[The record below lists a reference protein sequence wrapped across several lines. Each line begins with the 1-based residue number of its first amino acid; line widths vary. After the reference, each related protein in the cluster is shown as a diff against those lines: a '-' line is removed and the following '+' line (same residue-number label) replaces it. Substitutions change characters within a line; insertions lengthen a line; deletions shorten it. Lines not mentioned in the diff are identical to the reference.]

1 MSKDT
6 MNDLNMPQPLDDDD
20 RYLWDKS
27 EPVDRDI
34 EQLERKLQVL
44 RYEGQAPPMRIDA
57 RRWRIAPFAIA
68 AVLTLAAGVTWIMFQ
83 SSGPNS
89 QIESMSNGAWNV
101 VTMKGTPTIDS
112 VPLVG
117 EGRLAVGNW
126 LETDKNAQVRV
137 EVADIGDVTVHPN
150 SRLQLLVSEADKKHG
165 LQLARGSIEAFIFAP
180 PRLFFV
186 ETASAVAVD
195 LGCHYLLQVDEQ
207 GTGRLEVL
215 SGWVSFERDAVES
228 IVPRGGVCQT
238 RAGIGPGTPY
248 FNDTSD
254 EFVQALAEFDFEG
267 GGEDAMNVVLTQA
280 RPRDTL
286 TLWHLLSRVDGAQRE
301 QVFDRMT
308 SFSPSPDEVTRD
320 GVLRLDEQML
330 EDWWDALQATW

>member
-1 MSKDT
+1 MSDEQ
-6 MNDLNMPQPLDDDD
+6 MNDFDSHNPSDEND

-27 EPVDRDI
+27 GPVDRDI

-44 RYEGQAPPMRIDA
+44 RYEGDVPKMRIGV
-57 RRWRIAPFAIA
+57 RRWRIAPLAIA
-68 AVLTLAAGVTWIMFQ
+68 AVLTLAAGVSWMMFQ
-83 SSGPNS
+83 SGATSGT
-89 QIESMSNGAWNV
+89 WNV
-101 VTMKGTPTIDS
+101 VAMKGTPTIDS

-117 EGRLAVGNW
+117 EGRLAVGDW
-126 LETDKNAQVRV
+126 LETDNNAQVRL

-150 SRLQLLVSEADKKHG
+150 SRLKLLVSEADKKHG
-165 LQLARGSIEAFIFAP
+165 LQLAHGSIEAFIFAP

-195 LGCHYLLQVDEQ
+195 LGCQYLLQVDEQ

-215 SGWVSFERDAVES
+215 SGWVSFEHEAIDS

-254 EFVQALAEFDFEG
+254 ALVQALVEFDFED
-267 GGEDAMNVVLTQA
+267 GGEGAMNVVLTQV

-301 QVFDRMT
+301 HVFHRMA
-308 SFSPSPDEVTRD
+308 SFSPLPDEVTRN

>member
-1 MSKDT
+1 MSDEQ
-6 MNDLNMPQPLDDDD
+6 MNDFDSHNPSDASN

-27 EPVDRDI
+27 GPVDRGI
-34 EQLERKLQVL
+34 EELERKLQML
-44 RYEGQAPPMRIDA
+44 RYEGDAPQMRIGV
-57 RRWRIAPFAIA
+57 RRWRVAPLAIA
-68 AVLTLAAGVTWIMFQ
+68 AVLTLAAGVTWTMFQ
-83 SSGPNS
+83 SADT
-89 QIESMSNGAWNV
+89 NGAWNV
-101 VTMKGTPTIDS
+101 VAMKGTPTIDS
-112 VPLVG
+112 IPLVG
-117 EGRLAVGNW
+117 EGRLAVGDW
-126 LETDKNAQVRV
+126 LETDNNAQVRV

-150 SRLQLLVSEADKKHG
+150 SRLRLLVSEADKRHG

-195 LGCHYLLQVDEQ
+195 LGCQYLLQVDEQ
-207 GTGRLEVL
+207 GTGRLEVR
-215 SGWVSFERDAVES
+215 SGWVSFEHDAIDS

-254 EFVQALAEFDFEG
+254 EFVQALVEFDFDD
-267 GGEDAMNVVLTQA
+267 GGEHAMNVVLTQA

-308 SFSPSPDEVTRD
+308 SFSPPPDEVTRN
-320 GVLRLDEQML
+320 GVLRLDDQML
-330 EDWWDALQATW
+330 QDWWDALQATW

>member
-6 MNDLNMPQPLDDDD
+6 MNDVNMLQPLDDDD

-27 EPVDRDI
+27 RPVDPEVERL
-34 EQLERKLQVL
+34 EQKLRVL
-44 RYEGQAPPMRIDA
+44 RYEGQAPQMRIEA
-57 RRWRIAPFAIA
+57 RRWRIPSLAIA
-68 AVLTLAAGVTWIMFQ
+68 AVLTLAAGVTWMMFQ
-83 SSGPNS
+83 SADT
-89 QIESMSNGAWNV
+89 NGTWNV
-101 VTMKGTPTIDS
+101 VAMKGTPTIDS

-117 EGRLAVGNW
+117 EGRFAVGDW
-126 LETDKNAQVRV
+126 LETDNNAQVRV

-150 SRLQLLVSEADKKHG
+150 SRLQLLVSEADKNHG

-195 LGCHYLLQVDEQ
+195 LGCQYLLQVDEQ

-215 SGWVSFERDAVES
+215 SGWVSLEHEAIDS

-254 EFVQALAEFDFEG
+254 EFVQALVEFDFEDG
-267 GGEDAMNVVLTQA
+267 GADAMNVVLTQA

-301 QVFDRMT
+301 QVFDHMM
-308 SFSPSPDEVTRD
+308 SFSPPPDEVTRD

-330 EDWWDALQATW
+330 EDWWDALKGTW

>member
-1 MSKDT
+1 MSDEQ
-6 MNDLNMPQPLDDDD
+6 MDEFGSHNPSDEND

-27 EPVDRDI
+27 GPVDPEVERL
-34 EQLERKLQVL
+34 EQKLRVL
-44 RYEGQAPPMRIDA
+44 RYEGQAPQMRHGV

-68 AVLTLAAGVTWIMFQ
+68 AVLTLAAGVTWMMFQ
-83 SSGPNS
+83 SVDT
-89 QIESMSNGAWNV
+89 NGTWNV
-101 VTMKGTPTIDS
+101 VAMMGTPTIDS

-117 EGRLAVGNW
+117 EGRLAVGDW
-126 LETDKNAQVRV
+126 LETDNNAQVRV

-150 SRLQLLVSEADKKHG
+150 SRLRLLVSEADKKHG

-195 LGCHYLLQVDEQ
+195 LGCQYLLQVDEQ

-215 SGWVSFERDAVES
+215 SGWVSFEHDAIDS

-254 EFVQALAEFDFEG
+254 KFVQALVEFDFED

-286 TLWHLLSRVDGAQRE
+286 TLWHLLSRVDGAQRG

-308 SFSPSPDEVTRD
+308 LFSPPPDEVTRD
-320 GVLRLDEQML
+320 GVLGLDEQML
-330 EDWWDALQATW
+330 EDWWDALKGTW

>member
-1 MSKDT
+1 MSDEQ
-6 MNDLNMPQPLDDDD
+6 MNDLDSHTPSDEGD

-27 EPVDRDI
+27 GPVDPDI

-44 RYEGQAPPMRIDA
+44 RYEGDASQMRVEA

-68 AVLTLAAGVTWIMFQ
+68 AVLTLAAGVTWMMFQ
-83 SSGPNS
+83 SA
-89 QIESMSNGAWNV
+89 ETNGTWNV
-101 VTMKGTPTIDS
+101 VAMKGTPTIDS

-117 EGRLAVGNW
+117 EGRLAVGDW
-126 LETDKNAQVRV
+126 LETDNNAQVRV

-150 SRLQLLVSEADKKHG
+150 SRLKLLVSEADKKHG
-165 LQLARGSIEAFIFAP
+165 LQLAHGSIEAFIFAP

-195 LGCHYLLQVDEQ
+195 LGCQYLLQVDQQ

-215 SGWVSFERDAVES
+215 SGWVSFEHEAIDS

-254 EFVQALAEFDFEG
+254 ELVQALVEFDFED
-267 GGEDAMNVVLTQA
+267 GGEDAINVVLTQA
-280 RPRDTL
+280 RARDTL

-301 QVFDRMT
+301 EVFDHMT
-308 SFSPSPDEVTRD
+308 SFSPLPDEVTRD
-320 GVLRLDEQML
+320 GVLRLDDQML

>member
-1 MSKDT
+1 MSKDK
-6 MNDLNMPQPLDDDD
+6 MNDVNMPQPPDDDD

-27 EPVDRDI
+27 GLVDRDI
-34 EQLERKLQVL
+34 EQLEQKLQVL
-44 RYEGQAPPMRIDA
+44 RYEGQAPQMRIGV
-57 RRWRIAPFAIA
+57 RRWRTAPFALA
-68 AVLTLAAGVTWIMFQ
+68 AVLTLAASVTWIMFQ
-83 SSGPNS
+83 SADT
-89 QIESMSNGAWNV
+89 NGAWNV
-101 VTMKGTPTIDS
+101 VALKGTPTIDS

-117 EGRLAVGNW
+117 EGRLAVGDW
-126 LETDKNAQVRV
+126 LETDNNAQVRV
-137 EVADIGDVTVHPN
+137 EVADIGDVTLHPN
-150 SRLQLLVSEADKKHG
+150 SRLQLLVSEADKRHG

-195 LGCHYLLQVDEQ
+195 LGCQYLLQVDEQ

-215 SGWVSFERDAVES
+215 SGWVSFEHEAIDS

-254 EFVQALAEFDFEG
+254 EFVQALVELDFED
-267 GGEDAMNVVLTQA
+267 GGEDAMIVVLTQA

-301 QVFDRMT
+301 QVFDHMT
-308 SFSPSPDEVTRD
+308 SFSPPPDEVTRD
-320 GVLRLDEQML
+320 GILRLDEQML
-330 EDWWDALQATW
+330 DDWWDALEATW

>member
-1 MSKDT
+1 MSKDK
-6 MNDLNMPQPLDDDD
+6 MNDFNSHNPSDESD

-27 EPVDRDI
+27 GRVDLEVERL
-34 EQLERKLQVL
+34 EQKLQVL
-44 RYEGQAPPMRIDA
+44 RYEGQAPQMRIGV
-57 RRWRIAPFAIA
+57 RGWRTAPFALA
-68 AVLTLAAGVTWIMFQ
+68 AVLTLAASVTWIMFQ
-83 SSGPNS
+83 SSDT
-89 QIESMSNGAWNV
+89 NGAWNV
-101 VTMKGTPTIDS
+101 VALKGTPTIDS

-117 EGRLAVGNW
+117 EGRLAVGDW
-126 LETDKNAQVRV
+126 LETDNNAQVRV

-195 LGCHYLLQVDEQ
+195 LGCQYLLQVDEQ

-215 SGWVSFERDAVES
+215 SGWVSFEHEAIDS

-254 EFVQALAEFDFEG
+254 EFVQALVEFDFED
-267 GGEDAMNVVLTQA
+267 GGEDAINVVLTQA

-286 TLWHLLSRVDGAQRE
+286 TLWHLLSRVNRAQRE
-301 QVFDRMT
+301 QVFDHMT
-308 SFSPSPDEVTRD
+308 SFSPLPDEVTRD

>member
-1 MSKDT
+1 MSKDK
-6 MNDLNMPQPLDDDD
+6 MNDFNRHTPSDESD

-27 EPVDRDI
+27 GRVDLEVERL
-34 EQLERKLQVL
+34 EQKLQVL
-44 RYEGQAPPMRIDA
+44 RYEGQAPQMRIGV
-57 RRWRIAPFAIA
+57 RRWRTAPFALA
-68 AVLTLAAGVTWIMFQ
+68 AVLTLAASVTWIMFQ
-83 SSGPNS
+83 SADT
-89 QIESMSNGAWNV
+89 NGAWNV
-101 VTMKGTPTIDS
+101 VALKGTPTIDS

-117 EGRLAVGNW
+117 EGRLAVGDW
-126 LETDKNAQVRV
+126 LETDNNAQVRV
-137 EVADIGDVTVHPN
+137 EVADIGDVTLHPN
-150 SRLQLLVSEADKKHG
+150 SRLQLLVSEADKRHG
-165 LQLARGSIEAFIFAP
+165 LQLAHGSIEAFIFAP

-195 LGCHYLLQVDEQ
+195 LGCQYLLQVDEQ

-215 SGWVSFERDAVES
+215 SGWVSLEHDAIDS

-254 EFVQALAEFDFEG
+254 EFVQALVELDFED
-267 GGEDAMNVVLTQA
+267 GGEDAMIVVLTQA

-308 SFSPSPDEVTRD
+308 SFSPLPDEVTRD

-330 EDWWDALQATW
+330 DDWWDALEATW

>member
-1 MSKDT
+1 MSQDT
-6 MNDLNMPQPLDDDD
+6 MNDVNMPQPLDDDD

-27 EPVDRDI
+27 GPLDRDI
-34 EQLERKLQVL
+34 QQLERKLQVL
-44 RYEGQAPPMRIDA
+44 RYEGQAPQMRIGG

-68 AVLTLAAGVTWIMFQ
+68 AVLTLAAGVTWMMFQ
-83 SSGPNS
+83 SADTSGT
-89 QIESMSNGAWNV
+89 WNV
-101 VTMKGTPTIDS
+101 VAMKGTPTIDS

-117 EGRLAVGNW
+117 EGRLAVGDW
-126 LETDKNAQVRV
+126 LETDNNAQVRV
-137 EVADIGDVTVHPN
+137 EVADIGDVTLHPN
-150 SRLQLLVSEADKKHG
+150 SRLRLLVSEADKRHG

-195 LGCHYLLQVDEQ
+195 LGCHYMLQVDEQ

-215 SGWVSFERDAVES
+215 SGWVSLEHDAIDS
-228 IVPRGGVCQT
+228 IVPRGGVCLT

-248 FNDTSD
+248 FNDTAD
-254 EFVQALAEFDFEG
+254 ELVQALVEFDFED

-286 TLWHLLSRVDGAQRE
+286 TLWHLLSRVEGAQRE
-301 QVFDRMT
+301 EVFDRIS
-308 SFSPSPDEVTRD
+308 SFSPLPDDVTRD

-330 EDWWDALQATW
+330 EDWWDALQAMW

>member
-1 MSKDT
+1 MSDEQ
-6 MNDLNMPQPLDDDD
+6 MNDFDSHSPSDKND

-27 EPVDRDI
+27 GPVDRDI
-34 EQLERKLQVL
+34 EQLERKLQAL
-44 RYEGQAPPMRIDA
+44 RHEGDAPQMRISI
-57 RRWRIAPFAIA
+57 RRWRIAPLAIA
-68 AVLTLAAGVTWIMFQ
+68 AVLTLAAGVTWMMFQ
-83 SSGPNS
+83 SADKD
-89 QIESMSNGAWNV
+89 GAWNV
-101 VTMKGTPTIDS
+101 VAMKGTPTIDS

-117 EGRLAVGNW
+117 EGRLAVGDW

-150 SRLQLLVSEADKKHG
+150 SRLKLLVSEADKKHG

-195 LGCHYLLQVDEQ
+195 LGCQYLLQVDEQ

-215 SGWVSFERDAVES
+215 SGWVSFEHDAIDS
-228 IVPRGGVCQT
+228 IVPRDGVCQT

-254 EFVQALAEFDFEG
+254 EFVQALVEFDFQD
-267 GGEDAMNVVLTQA
+267 GGEDAMNVIVTQA

-286 TLWHLLSRVDGAQRE
+286 TLWHLLSRVDGAQRDR
-301 QVFDRMT
+301 VFDRMT
-308 SFSPSPDEVTRD
+308 SFSPPPDEVTRD

>member
-1 MSKDT
+1 MSDEQT
-6 MNDLNMPQPLDDDD
+6 NDFDSHNPSDANNP
-20 RYLWDKS
+20 YLWDKS
-27 EPVDRDI
+27 DPVDRDI
-34 EQLERKLQVL
+34 EELERKLQVL
-44 RYEGQAPPMRIDA
+44 RYEGDVPKRRIGV
-57 RRWRIAPFAIA
+57 RRWRIAPLAIA

-83 SSGPNS
+83 SADT
-89 QIESMSNGAWNV
+89 NGAWNV
-101 VTMKGTPTIDS
+101 VAMKGTPTIDS
-112 VPLVG
+112 IPLVG
-117 EGRLAVGNW
+117 EGRLAVGDW
-126 LETDKNAQVRV
+126 LETDNNAQVRV

-150 SRLQLLVSEADKKHG
+150 SRLRLLVSEADKTHG

-195 LGCHYLLQVDEQ
+195 LGCQYLLQVDEQ

-215 SGWVSFERDAVES
+215 SGWVSFEHEAIDS

-254 EFVQALAEFDFEG
+254 EFVQALVEFDFED

-286 TLWHLLSRVDGAQRE
+286 TLWHLLSRVDEAQRA
-301 QVFDRMT
+301 QVFDQMT
-308 SFSPSPDEVTRD
+308 SFSPPPEEVTRD

-330 EDWWDALQATW
+330 EDWWDALEATW

>member
-1 MSKDT
+1 MSKDK

-27 EPVDRDI
+27 GPVDRDI

-44 RYEGQAPPMRIDA
+44 RYEGQAPQMRIEA
-57 RRWRIAPFAIA
+57 RRWRIPSLAIA
-68 AVLTLAAGVTWIMFQ
+68 AVLTLAAGVTWMMFQ
-83 SSGPNS
+83 SADP
-89 QIESMSNGAWNV
+89 NGAWNV
-101 VTMKGTPTIDS
+101 VAMKGTPTIDS

-117 EGRLAVGNW
+117 EGRLAVGDW

-150 SRLQLLVSEADKKHG
+150 SRLRLLVSEADKKHG

-195 LGCHYLLQVDEQ
+195 LGCQYLLQVDEQ

-215 SGWVSFERDAVES
+215 SGWVSFERDAIES

-254 EFVQALAEFDFEG
+254 EFVQALVEFDFED
-267 GGEDAMNVVLTQA
+267 GGEEAINVVVTQA

-308 SFSPSPDEVTRD
+308 SFSPPPDEVTRD

-330 EDWWDALQATW
+330 EDWWDALEGTW

>member
-6 MNDLNMPQPLDDDD
+6 MNDVNMPQPLDNDD

-27 EPVDRDI
+27 GPVDRDI

-44 RYEGQAPPMRIDA
+44 RYEGQAPQMRIGG
-57 RRWRIAPFAIA
+57 RRWRIAPFATA
-68 AVLTLAAGVTWIMFQ
+68 AVLTLAAGVTWMMFQ
-83 SSGPNS
+83 SADTSGT
-89 QIESMSNGAWNV
+89 WNV
-101 VTMKGTPTIDS
+101 VAMMGTPTIDS

-117 EGRLAVGNW
+117 EGRLAVGDW
-126 LETDKNAQVRV
+126 LETDNNAQVRV
-137 EVADIGDVTVHPN
+137 EVADIGDVTLHPN
-150 SRLQLLVSEADKKHG
+150 SRLRLLVSEADKRHG

-195 LGCHYLLQVDEQ
+195 LGCHYMLQVDEQ

-215 SGWVSFERDAVES
+215 SGWVSLEHDAIDS

-248 FNDTSD
+248 FKDTSD
-254 EFVQALAEFDFEG
+254 ELVQALVEFDFED

-301 QVFDRMT
+301 EVFDHMT
-308 SFSPSPDEVTRD
+308 SFSPLPDDVTRD
-320 GVLRLDEQML
+320 GVLRLDKQML
-330 EDWWDALQATW
+330 EDWWDALQAMW

>member
-6 MNDLNMPQPLDDDD
+6 MNDVNMPQPLDNDD

-27 EPVDRDI
+27 GPVDRDI

-44 RYEGQAPPMRIDA
+44 RYEGDALQMRNGV
-57 RRWRIAPFAIA
+57 RRWRIAPLAIA
-68 AVLTLAAGVTWIMFQ
+68 AVLTLAAGVTWIMFR
-83 SSGPNS
+83 SADT
-89 QIESMSNGAWNV
+89 NGAWNV
-101 VTMKGTPTIDS
+101 VAMKGTPTIDS
-112 VPLVG
+112 IPLVG
-117 EGRLAVGNW
+117 EGRLAVGDW
-126 LETDKNAQVRV
+126 LETDNNAQVRV

-150 SRLQLLVSEADKKHG
+150 SRLRLLVSEADKKHG

-186 ETASAVAVD
+186 QTASAVAVD

-215 SGWVSFERDAVES
+215 SGWVSFEHDAIDS
-228 IVPRGGVCQT
+228 IVPRSGVCQT

-248 FNDTSD
+248 FNDTSV
-254 EFVQALAEFDFEG
+254 EFVQALAEFDFED

-286 TLWHLLSRVDGAQRE
+286 TLWHLLSRVDRTQRE

-308 SFSPSPDEVTRD
+308 SFSPPPDEVTRN

-330 EDWWDALQATW
+330 DDWWDALEATW

>member
-27 EPVDRDI
+27 GPVDRDV
-34 EQLERKLQVL
+34 EHLERNLQVL
-44 RYEGQAPPMRIDA
+44 RYEGHAPQMRIEA
-57 RRWRIAPFAIA
+57 RRWRIAPLAIA
-68 AVLTLAAGVTWIMFQ
+68 AVLTLAAGVTWMIFQ
-83 SSGPNS
+83 SADT
-89 QIESMSNGAWNV
+89 NGTWNV
-101 VTMKGTPTIDS
+101 VAMKGTPTIDS

-117 EGRLAVGNW
+117 EGRLAVGDW
-126 LETDKNAQVRV
+126 LETDNNAQVRV
-137 EVADIGDVTVHPN
+137 EVADIGDVMVHPN
-150 SRLQLLVSEADKKHG
+150 SRLQLLVSEAGKRHG

-195 LGCHYLLQVDEQ
+195 LGCQYLLQVDEQ

-215 SGWVSFERDAVES
+215 LGWVSFEHEAIDS

-248 FNDTSD
+248 FNDTAD
-254 EFVQALAEFDFEG
+254 EFVQALVEFDFED
-267 GGEDAMNVVLTQA
+267 GGEDAINVVLTQA
-280 RPRDTL
+280 RSRDTL
-286 TLWHLLSRVDGAQRE
+286 TLWHLLPRVDGAQRG
-301 QVFDRMT
+301 QVFDHMA
-308 SFSPSPDEVTRD
+308 SFSPPPDEVTRA

>member
-1 MSKDT
+1 MSKDK
-6 MNDLNMPQPLDDDD
+6 MDDLNMSQPLDDDD

-27 EPVDRDI
+27 GPVDPEVERL
-34 EQLERKLQVL
+34 EQKLQVL
-44 RYEGQAPPMRIDA
+44 RHEGDGPQMRIGV
-57 RRWRIAPFAIA
+57 RRWRIAPLAIA
-68 AVLTLAAGVTWIMFQ
+68 AVLTLAAGVTWMMFP
-83 SSGPNS
+83 SADT
-89 QIESMSNGAWNV
+89 NGAWNV
-101 VTMKGTPTIDS
+101 VAMKGTPTIDS

-117 EGRLAVGNW
+117 EGRLAVGDW
-126 LETDKNAQVRV
+126 LETDNNAQVRV

-150 SRLQLLVSEADKKHG
+150 SRLKLLVSEADKTHG

-195 LGCHYLLQVDEQ
+195 LGCQYLLQVDER

-215 SGWVSFERDAVES
+215 SGWVSFEHEAIDS

-254 EFVQALAEFDFEG
+254 EFVQALAEFDFED

-301 QVFDRMT
+301 QVFDHMT
-308 SFSPSPDEVTRD
+308 SFSPPPDEVTRD
-320 GVLRLDEQML
+320 GVLRLDKQML
-330 EDWWDALQATW
+330 DDWWDALEATW

>member
-1 MSKDT
+1 MSKDK
-6 MNDLNMPQPLDDDD
+6 MNDVNMPQPLDDDD

-27 EPVDRDI
+27 GPVDRDI
-34 EQLERKLQVL
+34 EHLERKLHVL
-44 RYEGQAPPMRIDA
+44 RYEGDAPQMRHGV
-57 RRWRIAPFAIA
+57 RRRRIAPFAIA

-83 SSGPNS
+83 SVDT
-89 QIESMSNGAWNV
+89 NGTWNV
-101 VTMKGTPTIDS
+101 VAMMGTPTIDS

-117 EGRLAVGNW
+117 EGRLAVGDW
-126 LETDKNAQVRV
+126 LETDNNAQVRV

-150 SRLQLLVSEADKKHG
+150 SRLRLLVSEADKRHG

-195 LGCHYLLQVDEQ
+195 LGCQYLLQVDEQ
-207 GTGRLEVL
+207 GTGRLEVR
-215 SGWVSFERDAVES
+215 SGWVSFEHDAIDS

-254 EFVQALAEFDFEG
+254 EFVQALVEFDFED

-280 RPRDTL
+280 RSRDTL

-301 QVFDRMT
+301 QVFDHMT
-308 SFSPSPDEVTRD
+308 SFSPLPDEVTRD

>member
-1 MSKDT
+1 MSKNT

-27 EPVDRDI
+27 RPVDRDI
-34 EQLERKLQVL
+34 EQLERKLRVL
-44 RYEGQAPPMRIDA
+44 RYEGQAPQMRIEA
-57 RRWRIAPFAIA
+57 RRWRIAPLAIA
-68 AVLTLAAGVTWIMFQ
+68 AVLTLAAGVTWMMFH
-83 SSGPNS
+83 SADT
-89 QIESMSNGAWNV
+89 NGTWNV
-101 VTMKGTPTIDS
+101 VAMKGTPTIDS

-117 EGRLAVGNW
+117 EGRLAVGDW
-126 LETDKNAQVRV
+126 LETDNNAQVRV

-150 SRLQLLVSEADKKHG
+150 SRLRLLVSEADKKHG

-195 LGCHYLLQVDEQ
+195 LGCQYLLQVDEQ
-207 GTGRLEVL
+207 GTGRLKVL
-215 SGWVSFERDAVES
+215 SGWVSFEHEAIDS

-254 EFVQALAEFDFEG
+254 KFVQALVEFDFEDG
-267 GGEDAMNVVLTQA
+267 GGNAMNVVLTQA

-286 TLWHLLSRVDGAQRE
+286 TLWHLLSRVDGAQRG
-301 QVFDRMT
+301 QVFDHMA
-308 SFSPSPDEVTRD
+308 SFSPPPDEVTRD

-330 EDWWDALQATW
+330 EDWWDALKATW